1 MASNITGQLGKAIIP
16 NPDAPSSNVNASSIL
31 GGIED
36 TLSSLFSS
44 ILPIGHLDADGVA
57 STGINGSGSFQGF
70 GDPTGKYPLYTK
82 EADTNRLASG
92 TNLDNT
98 VIIKKEATRTTGVP
112 IANGGTW
119 DQAQVPYNA
128 TYPYNHVQQTE
139 SGHIFELD
147 DTPQSE
153 RIHLYHRTG
162 TFFEIDANGTR
173 VNKIVG
179 DNYEIME
186 RNGNVYVKGALN
198 VTVDGAYSIKVDNA
212 LSVEISGSA
221 LINIFNDANINVSG
235 NTNLSVGGDF
245 NLRAA
250 NINMESDGEINMKSI
265 GTTDIH
271 SDASTNIKA
280 ELNVNIESVI
290 DTNIKSTEH
299 TNLYSVKDTNIKT
312 ALKLNIFS
320 TDDTNIKTDAKINT
334 FSTSD
339 TNIKTDSKINTFS
352 TGNTN
357 IKTTA
362 VLNVFSTADTN
373 FNTDAKFNTFASADI
388 NIKTDATLN
397 ILSNSDSNIKANG
410 IANIQSAEALNIKSG
425 SSANI
430 SAAGAINIKAT
441 AAANVDGSVV
451 NLGMGAGAA
460 GAANSAV
467 IIPPSGNGVGGTTI
481 TTGGTKYT
489 SAPTVQLNGGGGNG
503 ATAVAILGTGTEA
516 GQIVDI
522 RITAEG
528 SNYTSNPTVQLNG
541 GGGSGATATA
551 QVLLKTPKN
560 AATAIAAEEATPSNL
575 EVPADERPPSA
586 TLKML
591 PLEIATRGS
600 EVGFDEPDSGDAT
613 EYAAG
618 RISSGK
624 VSAEDIAQEK
634 IALDSSTSLKA
645 NSVSGA
651 PIGSNC
657 EMFNNMSPGQF
668 NPNMKLS
675 EYFTIGDLTHGGIRL
690 PKQNY
695 TVKGVTYTPQQI
707 LCNLKGL
714 CINVLDPIAKKY
726 GRKSF
731 IITSGFRRPPVGN
744 EEGDLGLSKSTG
756 KPIEEGGDHPTG
768 CGVDL
773 KFLGGNAKMFEIAK
787 DLVTLLPSWNQ
798 IILEYDGKNTWIH
811 IGFKYTGNKGE
822 YFTMNHHKTYG
833 GTYPKGGF
841 ILV

>member
-1 MASNITGQLGKAIIP
+1 MANNITSKLGLPPTIY
-16 NPDAPSSNVNASSIL
+16 PDAPSSVDNASSIL

-36 TLSSLFSS
+36 SFLSLFSS

-57 STGINGSGSFQGF
+57 STGINGSGTFQGF
-70 GDPTGKYPLYTK
+70 SDPTGKYPLYTQ

-98 VIIKKEATRTTGVP
+98 VITKKEATRTVNVP
-112 IANGGTW
+112 IANGAIW

-139 SGHIFELD
+139 SGHIFEFD
-147 DTPQSE
+147 DTPQAE

-179 DNYEIME
+179 DNFEIME

-198 VTVDGAYSIKVDNA
+198 VTVDGAYNLKTNNA
-212 LSVEISGSA
+212 LNIEVSGKT
-221 LINIFNDANINVSG
+221 LINIYNDADINISG
-235 NTNLSVGGDF
+235 DTNLSVGGDF
-245 NLRAA
+245 NLRAT
-250 NINMESDGEINMKSI
+250 NINIEADGEINMKSV

-271 SDASTNIKA
+271 ADLSTNIKS
-280 ELNVNIESVI
+280 EKNVNIESVI
-290 DTNIKSTEH
+290 DTNIKATNNINTLSTNE
-299 TNLYSVKDTNIKT
+299 TNIKAT
-312 ALKLNIFS
+312 
-320 TDDTNIKTDAKINT
+320 TNINT
-334 FSTSD
+334 FSTND
-339 TNIKTDSKINTFS
+339 TNIKSTSNINCKS
-352 TGNTN
+352 DNNTN
-357 IKTTA
+357 IKSANTFIKSDSKNS
-362 VLNVFSTADTN
+362 LISGSSTN
-373 FNTDAKFNTFASADI
+373 FTVGSSFNAGI
-388 NIKTDATLN
+388 GATC
-397 ILSNSDSNIKANG
+397 
-410 IANIQSAEALNIKSG
+410 NIKSN
-425 SSANI
+425 SNCNI
-430 SAAGAINIKAT
+430 TGAE
-441 AAANVDGSVV
+441 VHLGEVV
-451 NLGMGAGAA
+451 N
-460 GAANSAV
+460 
-467 IIPPSGNGVGGTTI
+467 IPIGNPVGGGNVTN
-481 TTGGTKYT
+481 GGTKYT
-489 SAPTVQLNGGGGNG
+489 SAPTVQIKDGGGDG
-503 ATAVAILGTGTEA
+503 ATAIAVLGTGEQE
-516 GQIVDI
+516 GQVVEIK
-522 RITAEG
+522 ITAEG
-528 SNYTSNPTVQLNG
+528 SGYTSNPTVEITG
-541 GGGSGATATA
+541 GGGSGATGT
-551 QVLLKTPKN
+551 VELLVKTPKN
-560 AATAIAAEEATPSNL
+560 ALTAISAEEASPSGLQN
-575 EVPADERPPSA
+575 PGDERQPSA
-586 TLKML
+586 LSRMM

-613 EYAAG
+613 QYASD

-634 IALDSSTSLKA
+634 IVLDSSTSLKA

-651 PIGSNC
+651 TIGSNC
-657 EMFNNMSPGQF
+657 EVFDNMSPGQF

-675 EYFTIGDLTHGGIRL
+675 EYFTIGDLTQGGMRM

-714 CINVLDPIAKKY
+714 CINVLDPITKKY

-744 EEGDLGLSKSTG
+744 IPGDLGISKSTG

-787 DLVTLLPSWNQ
+787 DLVTLLPAWNQ

-811 IGFKYTGNKGE
+811 ISFKYSGNKGD

>member
-36 TLSSLFSS
+36 SLSSLFSK
-44 ILPIGHLDADGVA
+44 ILPLGHLDADGVT
-57 STGINGSGSFQGF
+57 STGIDGSGSFQGF

-98 VIIKKEATRTTGVP
+98 AITKKEATRTTGVP

-128 TYPYNHVQQTE
+128 TYPYNHVYQSE
-139 SGHIFELD
+139 SGHIQEFD
-147 DTPQSE
+147 DTPQAE

-198 VTVDGAYSIKVDNA
+198 VTVDGAYNIKVDNA

-250 NINMESDGEINMKSI
+250 NINMESDGEINMKSV

-271 SDASTNIKA
+271 SDASTNIKS
-280 ELNVNIESVI
+280 EVNVNIESVV
-290 DTNIKSTEH
+290 DTNIKSTGN
-299 TNLYSVKDTNIKT
+299 TNLYSIVDTNIKADGLINLRSLKDLNLNT
-312 ALKLNIFS
+312 DLKLNAFGK
-320 TDDTNIKTDAKINT
+320 D
-334 FSTSD
+334 
-339 TNIKTDSKINTFS
+339 
-352 TGNTN
+352 
-357 IKTTA
+357 
-362 VLNVFSTADTN
+362 
-373 FNTDAKFNTFASADI
+373 DI
-388 NIKTDATLN
+388 NIKSDKNVNMQSKLSTNIKSTTTTNIQSTLEINLLAAAAVNITAGLTAN
-397 ILSNSDSNIKANG
+397 ILSTG
-410 IANIQSAEALNIKSG
+410 ILSLEG
-425 SSANI
+425 SI
-430 SAAGAINIKAT
+430 L
-441 AAANVDGSVV
+441 
-451 NLGMGAGAA
+451 NLGMGAPPASGADNADAA
-460 GAANSAV
+460 GDA
-467 IIPPSGNGVGGTTI
+467 
-481 TTGGTKYT
+481 
-489 SAPTVQLNGGGGNG
+489 L
-503 ATAVAILGTGTEA
+503 
-516 GQIVDI
+516 
-522 RITAEG
+522 
-528 SNYTSNPTVQLNG
+528 
-541 GGGSGATATA
+541 
-551 QVLLKTPKN
+551 
-560 AATAIAAEEATPSNL
+560 TAIAAEEATPSNL

-618 RISSGK
+618 RISSGM

-634 IALDSSTSLKA
+634 IALDSSISLKA

-651 PIGSNC
+651 TIGSNC
-657 EMFNNMSPGQF
+657 EVFDNMSPGQF

-675 EYFTIGDLTHGGIRL
+675 EYFTIGDLTHGGIRS

-726 GRKSF
+726 GRSSF
-731 IITSGFRRPPVGN
+731 IITSGFRRPPIGN
-744 EEGDLGLSKSTG
+744 EAGDLGISKSTG

-773 KFLGGNAKMFEIAK
+773 KFLGGNAKNFQIAK
-787 DLVTLLPSWNQ
+787 ELVTLLPAWNQ

-811 IGFKYTGNKGE
+811 IGFKYTGNKGD

>member
-1 MASNITGQLGKAIIP
+1 MANNITGQLGKAIIP
-16 NPDAPSSNVNASSIL
+16 NPDAPSSNDNASSIL
-31 GGIED
+31 GEIED
-36 TLSSLFSS
+36 SLLSLFSS

-57 STGINGSGSFQGF
+57 STGINGSGTFQGF
-70 GDPTGKYPLYTK
+70 SDPTGKYPLYTK

-98 VIIKKEATRTTGVP
+98 VITKKEATRTVNVP
-112 IANGGTW
+112 IANGGIW
-119 DQAQVPYNA
+119 EQAQVPYNA

-139 SGHIFELD
+139 SGHIFEFD
-147 DTPQSE
+147 DTPQAE

-198 VTVDGAYSIKVDNA
+198 VTVDGAYNLKTNNA
-212 LSVEISGSA
+212 LNIEVSGSA
-221 LINIFNDANINVSG
+221 IINIYNDADINVSG

-245 NLRAA
+245 NLRAT
-250 NINMESDGEINMKSI
+250 NINIEADGEINMKSV

-271 SDASTNIKA
+271 SDLSTNIKS
-280 ELNVNIESVI
+280 EKNVNIESVI
-290 DTNIKSTEH
+290 DTNIKSTNN
-299 TNLYSVKDTNIKT
+299 TNLYSIKSTNVKADELINLQSLKDFNLKT
-312 ALKLNIFS
+312 DLKLNIFAK
-320 TDDTNIKTDAKINT
+320 DDINAKTDK
-334 FSTSD
+334 
-339 TNIKTDSKINTFS
+339 
-352 TGNTN
+352 
-357 IKTTA
+357 
-362 VLNVFSTADTN
+362 NV
-373 FNTDAKFNTFASADI
+373 
-388 NIKTDATLN
+388 
-397 ILSNSDSNIKANG
+397 
-410 IANIQSAEALNIKSG
+410 NIQSKLSANIKSTTTT
-425 SSANI
+425 NI
-430 SAAGAINIKAT
+430 QSTLATNIL
-441 AAANVDGSVV
+441 AAAAVNITAGLTANLSASLATNVDGLVV
-451 NLGMGAGAA
+451 NLGMGAAIASGANGA
-460 GAANSAV
+460 GGTGEALVAISAEV
-467 IIPPSGNGVGGTTI
+467 ASPSGLQN
-481 TTGGTKYT
+481 
-489 SAPTVQLNGGGGNG
+489 
-503 ATAVAILGTGTEA
+503 
-516 GQIVDI
+516 
-522 RITAEG
+522 
-528 SNYTSNPTVQLNG
+528 
-541 GGGSGATATA
+541 
-551 QVLLKTPKN
+551 
-560 AATAIAAEEATPSNL
+560 
-575 EVPADERPPSA
+575 PADERQPSP
-586 TLKML
+586 LSRMN

-613 EYAAG
+613 QYASD

-634 IALDSSTSLKA
+634 IALESSTGLTA

-651 PIGSNC
+651 TIGSNC
-657 EMFNNMSPGQF
+657 EIFDNMSPGQF

-675 EYFTIGDLTHGGIRL
+675 EYFTIGDLTQGGIRM

-714 CINVLDPIAKKY
+714 CINVLDPIVKKY

-744 EEGDLGLSKSTG
+744 QAGDLGLSRSTG

-773 KFLGGNAKMFEIAK
+773 KFIGGNAKMFQIAK
-787 DLVTLLPSWNQ
+787 ELVTLLPSWNQ
-798 IILEYDGKNTWIH
+798 VILEYDGKNTWIH
-811 IGFKYTGNKGE
+811 ISFKYSGNKGD